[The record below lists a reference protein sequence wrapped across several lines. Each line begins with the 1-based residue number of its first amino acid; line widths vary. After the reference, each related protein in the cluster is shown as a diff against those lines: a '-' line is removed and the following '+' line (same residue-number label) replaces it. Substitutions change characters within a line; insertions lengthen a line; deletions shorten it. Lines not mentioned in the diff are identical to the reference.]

1 MRELKLIQL
10 LSIAFFNTRIS
21 TELALFDI
29 KKKKKKLD
37 ANIQMFLFKNML
49 KILIDILVENGS
61 FLRTANVLSPQKT

>member
-29 KKKKKKLD
+29 KKKKKLD